1 MKAEEVGFHGEL
13 SHNQLDALKEI
24 GNIGAGHAASSLS
37 ALLSRKI
44 NMRVPS
50 VQVLEFNEV
59 MTLAGGAETEA
70 VGIGI
75 RIEGDVTGSM
85 FFILHP
91 EPAHIFV
98 AQLLGSNYQRCSSEL
113 RESAL
118 QELGNI
124 ITGSYLSSLADF
136 TNLNLIPSVPIVVKD
151 MVGAIVSAGLI
162 ERSKYK
168 DNAIV
173 IETLLEARGR
183 LNEQINGHFFL
194 FPDPDFHEKLFPSL
208 GGYHDK

>member
-1 MKAEEVGFHGEL
+1 MDFNGEL
-13 SHNQLDALKEI
+13 SHIQLDALKEI

-37 ALLSRKI
+37 ALLTKKI
-44 NMRVPS
+44 DMTVPS

-59 MTLAGGAETEA
+59 MKLAGGAETEA
-70 VGIGI
+70 VGIGV
-75 RIEGDVTGSM
+75 RIEGDVPGSM
-85 FFILHP
+85 FFILPPHQ
-91 EPAHIFV
+91 ANTFV
-98 AQLLGSNYQRCSSEL
+98 VQLLGSNDNRCSSEL

-136 TNLNLIPSVPIVVKD
+136 TRLNLAPSVPVVVRD

-162 ERSKYK
+162 ERSQYR
-168 DNAIV
+168 DDAIV
-173 IETLLEARGR
+173 IETLLEARGCHH
-183 LNEQINGHFFL
+183 EQVKGHFFL

-208 GGYHDK
+208 GLHHDK